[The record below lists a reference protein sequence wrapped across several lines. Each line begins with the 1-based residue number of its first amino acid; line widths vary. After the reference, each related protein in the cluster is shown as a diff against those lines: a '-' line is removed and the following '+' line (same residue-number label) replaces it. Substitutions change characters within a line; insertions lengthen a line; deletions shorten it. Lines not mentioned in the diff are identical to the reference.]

1 VDAQGGVTVAS
12 RGHSHTMMNT
22 DATALGETI
31 KVGGGPGGGN
41 RGEQA
46 TPLATS
52 PGIGDSDAIPVTP
65 LLSPWTR
72 GNPRMVRLPVIFR
85 SVVAL
90 ALPALVPGGVAGEA
104 PQVVQVEAGLPDSD
118 PGRGPPVARAV
129 RVETPPL
136 VDGRLDEDVWSLAP
150 ALSNFIQRIPRDGA
164 PASEP
169 TEVRILFDDE
179 ALYVGVWLWDSN
191 PSGIVQGEAIRDARL
206 DDSDAI
212 ILVFDTYRDRQ
223 NGFVFG
229 TNPSGI
235 EYDGQVANEGAG
247 GGFGAGRQQGGAG
260 GGFNL
265 NWDGSWNVATS
276 RDQRGWYAEFR
287 IPFATL
293 RYGTAEDPVWG
304 LNILRRN
311 RRLNEESTW
320 SPLPRQYNLWRVSA
334 AGILEG
340 LQPPIRRHATV
351 TPYLLQSTGR
361 NWQLG
366 ETSYLSSTDVGADAK
381 IQVTQGLTLDLTLN
395 TDFAQ
400 VEVDDQ
406 QVNLTRF
413 SLFFPEKRPFFL
425 ENAGF
430 FNVGTG
436 GSELFFSRSI
446 GISGGVPVPI
456 EGGGRLSGRAGGFN
470 VGLLHIR
477 TGNEGD
483 PPLVGGPASRDGDAF
498 SVVRVAR
505 ELPGRSRIGTLVGHR
520 GATGAASGHE
530 DWNRTYAVDGQ
541 VGLGDAVTLTSF
553 LGRTETPGMEGSDH
567 VFHLS
572 GNLATRDW
580 RGFVTY
586 REMGADFNPEIGFV
600 NRRNYRT
607 ASVFGMHYIRPET
620 GPFLEI
626 RPHASY
632 NTFRNLESGFEQ
644 SAYLHLDVH
653 LETPSGHYFS
663 PAFDWNRDGLERP
676 FPIAPGVVVAPGTYD
691 AWSAAW
697 RFNTNQSAPLS
708 VDAGVDWGGFLS
720 GTRRGGYAA
729 MTYRQGASASF
740 SLRMDHNRVAL
751 SEGDFDVTLGRLRAG
766 YFFTPRLY
774 VQSLIQ
780 YSDQVDTWSANLRLG
795 WLNTAGTGLFI
806 VYNDAQGFG
815 TLDGPQSRSFI
826 VKYTRRFS
834 VWDG

>member
-1 VDAQGGVTVAS
+1 MPM
-12 RGHSHTMMNT
+12 SH
-22 DATALGETI
+22 
-31 KVGGGPGGGN
+31 
-41 RGEQA
+41 
-46 TPLATS
+46 LA
-52 PGIGDSDAIPVTP
+52 A
-65 LLSPWTR
+65 
-72 GNPRMVRLPVIFR
+72 VRCLI
-85 SVVAL
+85 L
-90 ALPALVPGGVAGEA
+90 AFAVLALVPPSLAGVQSPTIPATGVI
-104 PQVVQVEAGLPDSD
+104 PGSD
-118 PGRGPPVARAV
+118 PGQGPPVARAL
-129 RVETPPL
+129 RVESPPV
-136 VDGRLDEDVWSLAP
+136 VDGRLDEEVWRQAS
-150 ALSNFIQRIPRDGA
+150 ALTDFIQRIPRDGA

-169 TEVRILFDDE
+169 TEVRILFDDQ
-179 ALYVGVWLWDSN
+179 AIYVGVWLWDSN
-191 PSGIVQGEAIRDARL
+191 PSGIVQGEAIRDTRL
-206 DDSDAI
+206 DESDAV
-212 ILVFDTYRDRQ
+212 ILVFDTYHDRQ

-247 GGFGAGRQQGGAG
+247 GGFGGGRQQGGAG

-265 NWDGSWNVATS
+265 NWDGSWDVATS
-276 RDQRGWYAEFR
+276 RDDRGWYAEFR
-287 IPFATL
+287 IPFSTL
-293 RYGTAEDPVWG
+293 RYGTGEDPTWG
-304 LNILRRN
+304 LNVLRRI

-320 SPLPRQYNLWRVSA
+320 SPLLRQHNLWRVSS
-334 AGILEG
+334 AGILQG
-340 LQPPIRRHATV
+340 LEPPIRRLATV

-366 ETSYLSSTDVGADAK
+366 ETAYHGSADVGADAK
-381 IQVTQGLTLDLTLN
+381 IQVTQGLTLDLTVN

-436 GSELFFSRSI
+436 GSELFFSRRI

-456 EGGGRLSGRAGGFN
+456 QGGGRLSGRTGGFN

-477 TGNEGD
+477 TGAD
-483 PPLVGGPASRDGDAF
+483 DDVSLPGGSLAREGDAF

-505 ELPGRSRIGTLVGHR
+505 ELRGRSRVGTLFGHR
-520 GATGAASGHE
+520 TATGLASGHE

-541 VGLGDAVTLTSF
+541 LGLGEAVTLTSF
-553 LGRTETPGMEGSDH
+553 MGRTETPGREGSDH

-580 RGFVTY
+580 RGFLTY

-607 ASVFGMHYIRPET
+607 MSGFVMHYIRPEA

-632 NTFRNLESGFEQ
+632 NTFRNLETGFEQ
-644 SAYLHLDVH
+644 SAYLHLDAH
-653 LETPSGHYFS
+653 FETPSGHYFS

-676 FPIAPGVVVAPGTYD
+676 FLIAPGITVAPGTYD
-691 AWSAAW
+691 AWTAAW
-697 RFNTNQSAPLS
+697 RFNTNRSAPFS
-708 VDAGVDWGGFLS
+708 VDAGVDWGSFLS
-720 GTRRGGYAA
+720 GTRRGGYGAVS
-729 MTYRQGASASF
+729 YRQGASASF
-740 SLRMDHNRVAL
+740 SLRVDHNQVELA
-751 SEGDFDVTLGRLRAG
+751 EGEFDVTLARLRAG

-774 VQSLIQ
+774 LQSLIQ
-780 YSDQVDTWSANLRLG
+780 YSDQVDTWSANVRLG

-815 TLDGPQSRSFI
+815 TLEGPQSRSFI
-826 VKYTRRFS
+826 IKYTRQFS